1 MLLINIVVGI
11 TGASGAIYGI
21 RLLEVLKG
29 VPQVTTHLILSKYAV
44 ENIGLETNYSIEQV
58 LGLANF
64 TYDNDGLAARISSG
78 SYITYAT
85 VIVPCSMKTLACISN
100 GICDTLISRAADVA
114 LKESRKLIVCPR
126 ETPLNSIHL
135 ENMLKLSKLGVKII
149 PPMPAFYTKPRTIE
163 DILNH
168 QVMKI
173 CDCLGIANEIGHRW
187 E

>member
-1 MLLINIVVGI
+1 MS
-11 TGASGAIYGI
+11 GASGVMYGI
-21 RLLEVLKG
+21 RLLETLKS
-29 VPQVTTHLILSKYAV
+29 VPQITTHLVVSRYAV
-44 ENIGLETNYSIEQV
+44 KNIELETDYSIEQV

-64 TYDNDGLAARISSG
+64 TYDNDSLEARISSG
-78 SYITYAT
+78 SYLTDAT

-100 GICDTLISRAADVA
+100 GICDTLISRAADVT
-114 LKESRKLIVCPR
+114 LKESRKLIICPR

-149 PPMPAFYTKPRTIE
+149 PPMPAFYNKPQTID

-173 CDCLGIANEIGHRW
+173 CDCLGIANKIGRRW
-187 E
+187 Q